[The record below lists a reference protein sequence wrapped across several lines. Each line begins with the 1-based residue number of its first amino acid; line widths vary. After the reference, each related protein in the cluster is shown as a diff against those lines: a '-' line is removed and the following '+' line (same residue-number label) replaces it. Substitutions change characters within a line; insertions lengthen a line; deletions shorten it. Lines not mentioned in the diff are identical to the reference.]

1 MLVIKSAFHVM
12 KCLRIALLDDHA
24 IVRHGLINR
33 LQQEPDFEVVGV
45 YARSREAMAGL
56 ALLPAD
62 VLLLDFVL
70 GPSELDGILL
80 IRALRVKYPQCRI
93 LMFFT
98 HHDAATVI
106 LALRVGARG
115 FLGKGEDINQLIS
128 AVRLVAS
135 GEVYLSPDMAY
146 RVAEA
151 TAVNHIGDEQNRDE
165 ALRFVSLSARE
176 QDVIRCYLTGMTIT
190 DIAEKFNR
198 SIKTISSQKA
208 SAFRKL
214 GVVSN
219 NELFRIKHIID
230 GI

>member
-1 MLVIKSAFHVM
+1 M
-12 KCLRIALLDDHA
+12 KRLKIALLDDHA
-24 IVRHGLINR
+24 IVRHGLVNQ

-45 YARSREAMAGL
+45 YARSREATAGL
-56 ALLPAD
+56 AAAPAE

-80 IRALRVKYPQCRI
+80 IRALRMKHPQCRLLI
-93 LMFFT
+93 FST

-151 TAVNHIGDEQNRDE
+151 TAANNHSEETNRDE

-176 QDVIRCYLTGMTIT
+176 QDVIRCYLAGMTIT
-190 DIAEKFNR
+190 EIAEKFSR

-208 SAFRKL
+208 AAFRKL

-219 NELFRIKHIID
+219 NELFRIKHIIE

>member
-1 MLVIKSAFHVM
+1 M
-12 KCLRIALLDDHA
+12 KRLKIALLDDHA

-33 LQQEPDFEVVGV
+33 LQQEPDFDVVGV

-56 ALLPAD
+56 AMVPVE

-93 LMFFT
+93 LIFST

-115 FLGKGEDINQLIS
+115 FLGKGEDINQLVS

-151 TAVNHIGDEQNRDE
+151 TAVNPVGEEQNRDE
-165 ALRFVSLSARE
+165 ALRFVTLSARE
-176 QDVIRCYLTGMTIT
+176 QDVIRCYLAGMTIT

>member
-1 MLVIKSAFHVM
+1 MNRLK
-12 KCLRIALLDDHA
+12 IALLDDHA
-24 IVRHGLINR
+24 IVRHGLIDR

-45 YARSREAMAGL
+45 YARSRDAMAGL
-56 ALLPAD
+56 ALAPAE

-80 IRALRVKYPQCRI
+80 IRALRVKHPLCRI
-93 LMFFT
+93 LIFSA

-115 FLGKGEDINQLIS
+115 FLGKGEDIDRLVN

-151 TAVNHIGDEQNRDE
+151 TVVNYDGGEKNRDE

-176 QDVIRCYLTGMTIT
+176 QDVIRCYLAGMTIT
-190 DIAEKFNR
+190 EIAEKFNR

-219 NELFRIKHIID
+219 NELFRIKHIIES
-230 GI
+230 I

>member
-1 MLVIKSAFHVM
+1 M
-12 KCLRIALLDDHA
+12 KRLKIALLDDHA
-24 IVRHGLINR
+24 IVRHGLVNR

-45 YARSREAMAGL
+45 YARSRDAMAGL
-56 ALLPAD
+56 AVAPAE

-80 IRALRVKYPQCRI
+80 IRALRVKHPQCRLLI
-93 LMFFT
+93 FST

-115 FLGKGEDINQLIS
+115 FLGKSEDINQLIS

-151 TAVNHIGDEQNRDE
+151 TAVNSHGEESNRDE

-176 QDVIRCYLTGMTIT
+176 QDVIRCYLAGMTIT
-190 DIAEKFNR
+190 EIAEKFSR

-208 SAFRKL
+208 AAFRKL

-219 NELFRIKHIID
+219 NELFRIKHIIE

>member
-93 LMFFT
+93 LMFST

-151 TAVNHIGDEQNRDE
+151 TAVNQIGDEQNRDE

>member
-1 MLVIKSAFHVM
+1 M
-12 KCLRIALLDDHA
+12 KRLKIALLDDHA

-33 LQQEPDFEVVGV
+33 LQQEPDFDVVGV

-56 ALLPAD
+56 AMVPIE

-93 LMFFT
+93 LIFST

-115 FLGKGEDINQLIS
+115 FLGKGEDINQLVS

-151 TAVNHIGDEQNRDE
+151 TAVNPVGEEQNRDE
-165 ALRFVSLSARE
+165 ALRFVTLSARE
-176 QDVIRCYLTGMTIT
+176 QDVIRCYLAGMTIT